1 MVSSLNSLLVVIPD
15 WLSAVREGTKKSENI
30 QAKIQQ
36 CRGGLLTVDWKV
48 IDNLLHYKGKLFLDK
63 ASELVPLITRE
74 LHSSVHEGLEKPCT
88 ELSRYFEGKGCFNLL
103 NNLFKAVKYVKE
115 IKGIAYHQKG
125 YSTSADMDFIEGLP
139 KSEGKTMVFDRLS
152 KYTHFA
158 PATHSY
164 TTQQIDRLF
173 FNYIFKLYGLPK
185 SIVSDKDPVFLT
197 KICKEPFR
205 LQGVSFNMSS
215 AYHPR
220 IDG

>member
-15 WLSAVREGTKKSENI
+15 WLSAVWEGTKKSENI

-88 ELSRYFEGKGCFNLL
+88 ELSRYFDGKGCFNLL

-125 YSTSADMDFIEGLP
+125 CSILCRYGFHKGIA
-139 KSEGKTMVFDRLS
+139 
-152 KYTHFA
+152 
-158 PATHSY
+158 
-164 TTQQIDRLF
+164 QIRRKD
-173 FNYIFKLYGLPK
+173 YG
-185 SIVSDKDPVFLT
+185 
-197 KICKEPFR
+197 IC
-205 LQGVSFNMSS
+205 G
-215 AYHPR
+215 
-220 IDG
+220 G